1 MTPADY
7 LPFIRAR
14 LDDWTAVHAACQPD
28 VAPLPADT
36 LNPADTLIRVSDQA
50 GRVLW
55 TTDDVG
61 STASALRII
70 VDMCEPALAR
80 PVGHPDRAWADT
92 LLGAIVLIWAEHP
105 DYLKLVH
112 A

>member
-14 LDDWTAVHAACQPD
+14 LDDWTAVHAACQPY
-28 VAPLPADT
+28 VAPLGTDPADSQ
-36 LNPADTLIRVSDQA
+36 IRVSDQT

-55 TTDDVG
+55 TTDEVG

-70 VDMCEPALAR
+70 VDMCEPALSR